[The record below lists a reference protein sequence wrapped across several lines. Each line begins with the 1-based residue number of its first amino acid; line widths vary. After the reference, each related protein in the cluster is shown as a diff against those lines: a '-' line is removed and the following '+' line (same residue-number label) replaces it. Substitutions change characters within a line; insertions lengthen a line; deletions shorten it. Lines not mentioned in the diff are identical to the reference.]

1 MAATIRGSI
10 MQNKRM
16 QFCSQFSQV
25 LGVACLYMVI
35 SATPASAQ
43 VTVHANGGGH
53 APPCEVGAAASKST
67 AFPCGVILF
76 SPQGSLSSSELAG
89 RARASGADV
98 RFEYRSIAA
107 AAARVPH
114 RAALQTLGDREI
126 VLIPDRRVN
135 AIAAPPGKGG
145 GGSSLQQVVPSGVM
159 RIDATSVA
167 YKGSGIGVAI
177 VDTGLDFNHADF
189 IRGDGSSVIASSC
202 VDTHGGNCQDQNGHG
217 THVGGIVAAQ
227 DNLIDVVGVAPGVT
241 LYAVRVLDSS
251 GSGYDSDIIAGLDWI
266 WSQNDGAIS
275 LKIGIANMS
284 LGRPGNAA
292 DNPAMLA
299 AVQRLTGTAQG
310 SGVQGGQGVTVVVA
324 AGNDS
329 RLEITQQVPAAYR
342 EVLAIASTTALDGSN
357 QCNRLSSAVKADTAS
372 YFTTDGAGVVVSA
385 PGADREN
392 VSRGCLISSVGILSL
407 RLGGGTTRMSGT
419 SMAAP
424 HAAGVAALVFGQATT
439 NPNDIRAKL
448 RCGASSRGAAPL
460 ASPTSNY
467 TFDGVREGILS
478 APGAIASGTSCQ

>member
-1 MAATIRGSI
+1 

-16 QFCSQFSQV
+16 QFCLQFSRIFGAAF
-25 LGVACLYMVI
+25 LYVAI
-35 SATPASAQ
+35 GTSPAPAQ
-43 VTVHANGGGH
+43 VTTHSNGGGH
-53 APPCEVGAAASKST
+53 APPCEVGAAAAKST
-67 AFPCGVILF
+67 AFPCGAILF
-76 SPQGSLSSSELAG
+76 SPQSAVSSSELAG
-89 RARASGADV
+89 RARAAGADV
-98 RFEYRSIAA
+98 RFEYRSITA
-107 AAARVPH
+107 AAARIPH
-114 RAALQTLGDREI
+114 RAALQALAGRDVI
-126 VLIPDRRVN
+126 IIPDRRVN
-135 AIAAPPGKGG
+135 AIAPPPGKGG
-145 GGSSLQQVVPSGVM
+145 GGSSSQQVVPAGVT
-159 RIDATSVA
+159 RIGAVKLA
-167 YKGSGIGVAI
+167 HQGAGVGVAI

-189 IRGDGSSVIASSC
+189 TRGDGSSVIAPPC

-266 WSQNDGAIS
+266 WGQNDGASS
-275 LKIGIANMS
+275 LKIGVANMS
-284 LGRPGNAA
+284 LGRAGNAT
-292 DNPAMLA
+292 DNPAMLS

-324 AGNDS
+324 AGNDP
-329 RLEITQQVPAAYR
+329 RLEITQQVPAAYS

-372 YFTTDGAGVVVSA
+372 YFTTDGAGVIVSA

-407 RLGGGTTRMSGT
+407 KLGGGTTRMSGT

-424 HAAGVAALVFGQATT
+424 HAAGVAALVFGHVTT

-448 RCGASSRGAAPL
+448 RCGASSRGTAPL
-460 ASPTSNY
+460 DSPTSNY
-467 TFDGVREGILS
+467 SFDKVREGILS

>member
-1 MAATIRGSI
+1 
-10 MQNKRM
+10 MQNKRT
-16 QFCSQFSQV
+16 QCCPQFSRFF
-25 LGVACLYMVI
+25 GVVFLYVAI
-35 SATPASAQ
+35 GAAPASAQ
-43 VTVHANGGGH
+43 VTVHTNGGGH
-53 APPCEVGAAASKST
+53 APPCEVGTAASKST
-67 AFPCGVILF
+67 AYPCGVILY
-76 SPQGSLSSSELAG
+76 SPQGSVSSSELAG
-89 RARASGADV
+89 RARASGAAV
-98 RFEYRSIAA
+98 RFEYRSISA

-114 RAALQTLGDREI
+114 RAALQALVDREV
-126 VLIPDRRVN
+126 VLIPDRQVN
-135 AIAAPPGKGG
+135 AIAAPSGKGG
-145 GGSSLQQVVPSGVM
+145 GGSSSQQVVPSGVA
-159 RIDATSVA
+159 RINATSVA

-189 IRGDGSSVIASSC
+189 IRVGGSSVIASSC

-227 DNLIDVVGVAPGVT
+227 DNTIDVVGVAPGVT

-266 WSQNDGAIS
+266 WDQNGGVTATNP
-275 LKIGIANMS
+275 LRIGVANMS
-284 LGRPGNAA
+284 LGRAGNAA

-324 AGNDS
+324 AGNDP
-329 RLEITQQVPAAYR
+329 RLEITQQVPAAYS

-357 QCNRLSSAVKADTAS
+357 SCNRLSSAVKADTAS
-372 YFTTDGAGVVVSA
+372 YFTTDGAGVIVSA

-392 VSRGCLISSVGILSL
+392 VNRGCLISSVGILSL
-407 RLGGGTTRMSGT
+407 KLGGGTTRMSGT

-424 HAAGVAALVFGQATT
+424 HAAGVAALIFGQLTT

-448 RCGASSRGAAPL
+448 RCGASGRGTAPF

-478 APGAIASGTSCQ
+478 APGAMNTTCQ

>member
-1 MAATIRGSI
+1 

-16 QFCSQFSQV
+16 QFCLQFSQV
-25 LGVACLYMVI
+25 LGVACLYMAI
-35 SATPASAQ
+35 GATPASAQ

-76 SPQGSLSSSELAG
+76 SPQGSLSSSDLAG

-114 RAALQTLGDREI
+114 RAALQALGDREI

-145 GGSSLQQVVPSGVM
+145 GGSSSQQVVPSGVM

-266 WSQNDGAIS
+266 WSQNGGES
-275 LKIGIANMS
+275 VTSPLRIGVANMS

-292 DNPAMLA
+292 DNPALLA
-299 AVQRLTGTAQG
+299 AVQRLTGTAQT
-310 SGVQGGQGVTVVVA
+310 SGLQGGQGVTVVVA
-324 AGNDS
+324 AGNDP
-329 RLEITQQVPAAYR
+329 RLEITQQVPAGYS
-342 EVLAIASTTALDGSN
+342 EVLATASTTALDGSN

-372 YFTTDGAGVVVSA
+372 YFTTDGASVIVSA

-407 RLGGGTTRMSGT
+407 KLGGGTTRMSGT

-439 NPNDIRAKL
+439 NPNDIRVRL
-448 RCGASSRGAAPL
+448 RCGASSRGTAPL
-460 ASPTSNY
+460 DSPTSNY
-467 TFDGVREGILS
+467 TFDKVREGILS
-478 APGAIASGTSCQ
+478 APGATASSVTSCQ